1 MNPYESCSVEEIEAW
16 IRYYSS
22 LEQYYE
28 ILAVEARAERRVA
41 RGQLAPA
48 RHRAKVAAA
57 ADQVKR
63 PRGRPVNPNALSGPE
78 RLRLYKE
85 RRAQRELEALLGN
98 TKPQ

>member
-1 MNPYESCSVEEIEAW
+1 MIPYDQVGPVGVQANIE
-16 IRYYSS
+16 YYTA
-22 LEQYYE
+22 LEQQYE
-28 ILAVEARAERRVA
+28 QLAKEARAERA
-41 RGQLAPA
+41 RWRSQLAPA

-78 RLRLYKE
+78 RLKRMRE

-98 TKPQ
+98 TKP